1 MDQHSFGN
9 RNLIIGIIACL
20 LLAGIPSAMAADE
33 TTAQPPVG
41 GTITVISFPQGAAVY
56 LNGEYRGVT
65 PARLQN
71 VPPGDYLINVSL
83 AGYNNETFIT
93 TIYDGSTREI
103 GVNLEN
109 ESAVL
114 PAAGSGSIAIDSSPG
129 NASVMLDGNP
139 VGRTPAGRAALI
151 LNSVP
156 AGIHT
161 VTVELAGYPLYSSTV
176 TVVKNQVVRVEA
188 DFVPESPTVTGT
200 ATITGIPTAPG
211 IPVAT
216 TNRGQP
222 VPLSPLAAI
231 AAAGLAGLAAV
242 LRRS

>member
-1 MDQHSFGN
+1 MDQCSFGN
-9 RNLIIGIIACL
+9 RIRIIGIIACL
-20 LLAGIPSAMAADE
+20 LLAGIPSAMAANE
-33 TTAQPPVG
+33 TTADSPVG
-41 GTITVISFPQGAAVY
+41 GTITVISFPVGAAVY

-83 AGYNNETFIT
+83 AGYNNETFTT
-93 TIYDGSTREI
+93 TIYNGSTREI

-109 ESAVL
+109 ASSA
-114 PAAGSGSIAIDSSPG
+114 AAASPTSLQKSGSGSIAIDSSPG
-129 NASVMLDGNP
+129 EASVTLDGNP
-139 VGRTPAGRAALI
+139 VGKTPAGRAALI

-161 VTVELAGYPLYSSTV
+161 VTVELAGYPPYTSTV
-176 TVVKNQVVRVEA
+176 TVVKNQVVQVEA
-188 DFVPESPTVTGT
+188 DFLTRSP
-200 ATITGIPTAPG
+200 TITGTPI
-211 IPVAT
+211 AT
-216 TNRGQP
+216 TNRGEP
-222 VPLSPLAAI
+222 VPLAPLTAI

>member
-1 MDQHSFGN
+1 
-9 RNLIIGIIACL
+9 
-20 LLAGIPSAMAADE
+20 MAADE

-65 PARLQN
+65 PAKFQN
-71 VPPGDYLINVSL
+71 VPPGDYLINFSL
-83 AGYNNETFIT
+83 AGYNNEAFST

-103 GVNLEN
+103 GVNLEIA
-109 ESAVL
+109 SAAVAAS
-114 PAAGSGSIAIDSSPG
+114 PAALQQSSSGSIAIDSNPG
-129 NASVMLDGNP
+129 EASVTLDGNP
-139 VGRTPAGRAALI
+139 VGKTPAGQAALI

-161 VTVELAGYPLYSSTV
+161 VTVELAGYPPYTSTV

-188 DFVPESPTVTGT
+188 DFLTRSP
-200 ATITGIPTAPG
+200 TITGTPF
-211 IPVAT
+211 AT
-216 TNRGQP
+216 TNRGEP
-222 VPLSPLAAI
+222 VPLAPLTAI

-242 LRRS
+242 FRRS